1 MRARLALLALCAF
14 PAAAAAAI
22 PGMDYH
28 PHQSSQDFAL
38 ELRTNFFKPEIDS
51 APGLTGTPYES
62 TFGGD
67 TRLGLGAEF
76 DWQFLRD
83 PRIGS
88 IGVGANVGRWAT
100 TAKAL
105 NYVDLTPTGDDTTLH
120 LWQFAGL
127 GVFRFEAL
135 ANIGIPLVP
144 FAKAGLG
151 YTLWRSYGP
160 DGTYGS
166 RKPNGNRA
174 IGGSYGFQWSAGL
187 ALLLD
192 SLDPSS
198 AKNLDEATGVN
209 NTYLFFEYTD
219 AALNSASSGSALRV
233 GGETL
238 TGGLALEF

>member
-1 MRARLALLALCAF
+1 MRARLALLALCAL
-14 PAAAAAAI
+14 PAAASAAI
-22 PGMDYH
+22 PGSDYQ

-38 ELRTNFFKPEIDS
+38 ELRLNFFKPEIDS
-51 APGLTGTPYES
+51 APGLKGTPYES

-67 TRLGLGAEF
+67 THLGFGGEF
-76 DWQFLRD
+76 DWQFLRN
-83 PRIGS
+83 PHIGS
-88 IGVGANVGRWAT
+88 IGFGAGVGRWST

-127 GVFRFEAL
+127 GVFRLEAL
-135 ANIGIPLVP
+135 ASMGIPLVP

-160 DGTYGS
+160 DGTYTS
-166 RKPNGNRA
+166 RQPGGNRA

-192 SLDPSS
+192 TFDPSS

-209 NTYLFFEYTD
+209 NTYLFVEYTD
-219 AALNSASSGSALRV
+219 AALNAAMSGSALRV
-233 GGETL
+233 GGESL
-238 TGGLALEF
+238 SGGLALEF